1 MLSAIVSNLREYIR
15 SHLPPLPSSHHSGT
29 SSEAPL
35 LPSPCDGIKGPW
47 RFKQPQEKAFLTT
60 DLKLLSSRTK
70 KLQ

>member
-47 RFKQPQEKAFLTT
+47 RFKQPQ
-60 DLKLLSSRTK
+60 DGIPDINLKLLPSHTK
-70 KLQ
+70 KIK